1 MTNENLVLYVCV
13 AVILIMAL
21 APRFKV
27 KKNFMI
33 TMIKPLGKSH
43 IESGKS
49 IEWGTIPRKGE
60 VVTLKDGQYVV
71 VDVIHNFI
79 RGMDGDASDISLL
92 LEPKV

>member
-1 MTNENLVLYVCV
+1 MNTENIVLYVCV
-13 AVILIMAL
+13 ALILIAAF

-33 TMIKPLGKSH
+33 TMIKPIGKSH

-49 IEWGTIPRKGE
+49 IEWGTVPRKGE
-60 VVTLKDGQYVV
+60 VVALKDGQYIV

-79 RGMDGDASDISLL
+79 RGMDSDVCEISLL